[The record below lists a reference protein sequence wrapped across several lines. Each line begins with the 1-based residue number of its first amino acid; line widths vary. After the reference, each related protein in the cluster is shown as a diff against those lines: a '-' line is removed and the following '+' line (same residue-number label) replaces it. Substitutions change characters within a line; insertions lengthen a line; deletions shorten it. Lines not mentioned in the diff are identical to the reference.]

1 MICWSSSI
9 LSLLPSLNLFPLS
22 FQVFPLQTVLHIY
35 ISHGTLLHHWLC
47 TRIDAP
53 VNLLEHW
60 ELEVCWHELLI
71 GTSVKGNV
79 HFKHVHQMITGLHLS
94 YIIFAYLHPQIKLL
108 FLNSPQNDCIS
119 VN

>member
-1 MICWSSSI
+1 MLDTCTQLSVNDLLVFLHPFPATISISFLCLSKCFLYRLSS
-9 LSLLPSLNLFPLS
+9 
-22 FQVFPLQTVLHIY
+22 IY

-79 HFKHVHQMITGLHLS
+79 HFKHVHQMITGLYLS
-94 YIIFAYLHPQIKLL
+94 YIL
-108 FLNSPQNDCIS
+108 FLPIYTLKLNCSS
-119 VN
+119 